1 MGSSSGRQR
10 ERGATTT
17 ELVVVMPFLILLV
30 FLVVH
35 VGVWLHATQIARA
48 AAQEG
53 ARAARVETGSAEAG
67 QARAESFLAEL
78 GDSVLEDEVVTV
90 ESDGDSARVEV
101 RGRALAVLPFLHF
114 DVVASSEGPVERFR
128 NPDEAP

>member
-1 MGSSSGRQR
+1 MGSPSPHQR

-53 ARAARVETGSAEAG
+53 SRAARVETGSATAG
-67 QARAESFLAEL
+67 QARAEAFLSGL
-78 GDSVLEDEVVTV
+78 GSSVLENEVVTADA
-90 ESDGDSARVEV
+90 DGETARVQV
-101 RGRALAVLPFLHF
+101 RGRALAVIPFLHF
-114 DVVASSEGPVERFR
+114 DVVATSEGPVERFR
-128 NPDEAP
+128 NPDEAR

>member
-1 MGSSSGRQR
+1 MSRRRGTG

-17 ELVVVMPFLILLV
+17 ELVVVMPFLILLI

-53 ARAARVETGSAEAG
+53 ARAARVEAGSAEAG
-67 QARAESFLAEL
+67 QARAEAFL
-78 GDSVLEDEVVTV
+78 GDLGGGVLEDAVVSA
-90 ESDGDSARVEV
+90 EADSAVARVEV
-101 RGRALAVLPFLHF
+101 TGRALAVVPFLAF
-114 DVVASSEGPVERFR
+114 DVSAASEGPVERFR
-128 NPDEAP
+128 NPEEAP

>member
-1 MGSSSGRQR
+1 MRTPSRRER

-17 ELVVVMPFLILLV
+17 ELVVVMPFLILLI

-53 ARAARVETGSAEAG
+53 ARAARVETGSAETG
-67 QARAESFLAEL
+67 KARAEAFLADL
-78 GDSVLEDEVVTV
+78 GESVLQDEIVTV
-90 ESDGDSARVEV
+90 DADGETARVEV

-114 DVVASSEGPVERFR
+114 DVVARSEGPVERFR
-128 NPDEAP
+128 NPGEAR

>member
-1 MGSSSGRQR
+1 MVSTSRR
-10 ERGATTT
+10 DPERGATTT
-17 ELVVVMPFLILLV
+17 ELVVVMPFLILLI

-53 ARAARVETGSAEAG
+53 SRAARVETGSIAAGQSRAEA
-67 QARAESFLAEL
+67 FLAGL
-78 GDSVLEDEVVTV
+78 GDSVLEEEVVTV
-90 ESDGDSARVEV
+90 EADGQTAKVEV
-101 RGRALAVLPFLHF
+101 RGRALAVLPFLRF
-114 DVVASSEGPVERFR
+114 DVVATSEGPVERFR

>member
-1 MGSSSGRQR
+1 MDDPLRQDR

-17 ELVVVMPFLILLV
+17 ELVVVMPFLILLI

-53 ARAARVETGSAEAG
+53 ARAARVETGSIAAGQERAEA
-67 QARAESFLAEL
+67 FLAGL

-90 ESDGDSARVEV
+90 EADGQTAKVEV

-114 DVVASSEGPVERFR
+114 DVVAMSEGPVERFR
-128 NPDEAP
+128 NPDEEP

>member
-1 MGSSSGRQR
+1 MASPTGRHG

-67 QARAESFLAEL
+67 QARAEAFLAGL
-78 GDSVLEDEVVTV
+78 GDSVLEDEIVTV
-90 ESDGDSARVEV
+90 DANGDTARVEV

-114 DVVASSEGPVERFR
+114 DVVATSEGPVERFR

>member
-1 MGSSSGRQR
+1 MVSPSRRDR
-10 ERGATTT
+10 EGGATTT
-17 ELVVVMPFLILLV
+17 ELVVVMPFLILLI

-53 ARAARVETGSAEAG
+53 SRAARVETGSIAAG
-67 QARAESFLAEL
+67 QARAEAFLAGL

-90 ESDGDSARVEV
+90 KADGQTAKVEV
-101 RGRALAVLPFLHF
+101 RGRALAVLPFLRF
-114 DVVASSEGPVERFR
+114 DVVATSEGPVERFR